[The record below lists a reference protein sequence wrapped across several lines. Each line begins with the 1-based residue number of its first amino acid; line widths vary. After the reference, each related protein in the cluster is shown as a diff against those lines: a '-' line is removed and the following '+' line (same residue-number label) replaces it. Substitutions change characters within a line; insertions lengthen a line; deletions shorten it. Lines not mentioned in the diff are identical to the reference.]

1 MTRGIL
7 LAGGAGTRLHPLTRV
22 VSKQLLPVYDK
33 PMIYYP
39 LSVLMLAGIRDVLL
53 ISTPIDLPLFER
65 LFGDGSW
72 LGMNFTYAIQP
83 KPEGLAQAYV
93 IGADFVAGQ
102 RSALVLGDNLFFGQG
117 LIPLLKRVAARDRG
131 ATIFGYP
138 VKNPQ
143 RYGVVEFDAHGKVL
157 SLEEKP
163 AQPKSRMAVPG
174 LYFYDEQV
182 VDIVADLKPSPRGE
196 LEITDVNRAYLE
208 KQQLFVEHFS
218 RGFAWLDTG
227 THESLIQ
234 AGQFVQ
240 TLEARQGLR
249 IACIEEIAFNQG
261 WITAEHLVE
270 LGSGIK
276 NDYGSYL
283 NEVAQM
289 GRLQ

>member
-117 LIPLLKRVAARDRG
+117 LIPLLKRGAARDRG
-131 ATIFGYP
+131 ATIFG
-138 VKNPQ
+138 
-143 RYGVVEFDAHGKVL
+143 
-157 SLEEKP
+157 
-163 AQPKSRMAVPG
+163 
-174 LYFYDEQV
+174 
-182 VDIVADLKPSPRGE
+182 
-196 LEITDVNRAYLE
+196 
-208 KQQLFVEHFS
+208 
-218 RGFAWLDTG
+218 
-227 THESLIQ
+227 
-234 AGQFVQ
+234 
-240 TLEARQGLR
+240 
-249 IACIEEIAFNQG
+249 
-261 WITAEHLVE
+261 
-270 LGSGIK
+270 
-276 NDYGSYL
+276 
-283 NEVAQM
+283 
-289 GRLQ
+289 